1 MDQKE
6 YSFIPIFQDKGVDIK
21 WSSIII
27 SGVCGPILT
36 CETIFCIY
44 RISGIQL
51 WHQCG
56 QQNAALCFKTL
67 FKTWSVSLVSLVQS
81 WHVRPFF
88 ASAES
93 QEFNYGISVCN
104 KTRHCGL
111 RHFEGPDQYLCCLW
125 SNQYRTSGIQFRYW
139 QSAQEFAIPGAQM
152 FLIVLMFILLILFSV
167 GKFVS
172 NFFLIIMNLTNVN
185 ECKCSSS

>member
-1 MDQKE
+1 MSTPFGKKMDQKE

-44 RISGIQL
+44 RISGIQF
-51 WHQCG
+51 WHQCA

-81 WHVRPFF
+81 WHMRPFF
-88 ASAES
+88 ASTES

-104 KTRHCGL
+104 KTQHCGS
-111 RHFEGPDQYLCCLW
+111 RHFEGPDERFKCL
-125 SNQYRTSGIQFRYW
+125 N
-139 QSAQEFAIPGAQM
+139 P
-152 FLIVLMFILLILFSV
+152 
-167 GKFVS
+167 
-172 NFFLIIMNLTNVN
+172 FFHLQATAYGGSIW
-185 ECKCSSS
+185 